1 MANIRIT
8 SLPLLTDPLISDS
21 FVPSSSEFVVEESGV
36 SYKITAAGIL
46 ENSSTATANL
56 GNTTITGNFNA
67 QALTTLTGTL
77 DITTGVDDSD
87 PLNPLPVGSVL
98 SLNSNQSGAPTLDA
112 SFSVNRGSET
122 TASLT
127 WDETNNR
134 WDFGGFPVKAQTFI
148 TQDGEFEVEY
158 ALETIQIEAGD
169 GLAGGGSLTSDVGI
183 QVAPNGIENIMLRDS
198 AGISVIGRA
207 VDSVGDPAD
216 IAADTQTPDTVLRYD
231 GSELGFGKIEN
242 NMIPNN
248 TINGSKLQD
257 NSVTS
262 AELASDSVGASEL
275 ANNSVSSAN
284 IINGSIVGSDLAANT
299 VGSREIEDNVSIP
312 TLFAQTTLVI
322 PIK

>member
-21 FVPSSSEFVVEESGV
+21 FVPASSEFVVEENGV

-56 GNTTITGNFNA
+56 GNTTITGNFTT
-67 QALTTLTGTL
+67 QGLTTLA
-77 DITTGVDDSD
+77 
-87 PLNPLPVGSVL
+87 
-98 SLNSNQSGAPTLDA
+98 SLNLADTTVTLNSEHTGAATDDVSLL
-112 SFSVNRGSET
+112 VNRGSDT
-122 TASLT
+122 NVSLT

-134 WDFGGFPVKAQTFI
+134 WDFGDFPVKAQTFI
-148 TQDGEFEVEY
+148 TEDASNEVEY
-158 ALETIQIEAGD
+158 ALETIQITASD
-169 GLAGGGSLTSDVGI
+169 GLTGGGDLSEDMNI
-183 QVAPNGIENIMLRDS
+183 QVAPDGIDDTMLRNS
-198 AGISVIGRA
+198 LGTSVIGRSA
-207 VDSVGDPAD
+207 NSIGDPAD
-216 IAADTQTPDTVLRYD
+216 IQATQNNRILARTGDT
-231 GSELGFGKIEN
+231 LGFVQIN
-242 NMIPNN
+242 NDMIPSN

-262 AELASDSVGASEL
+262 AELAADSVGASEL

-284 IINGSIVGSDLAANT
+284 IINGSIVGGDLAANT